1 MTELFTNIPSDTKS
15 LATTIWDLAY
25 AQKNPVAAANFLH
38 NATEYYRNILSDE
51 EIEFL
56 QFYFKM
62 KVEMMQND

>member
-1 MTELFTNIPSDTKS
+1 MTELFTNIPGDTKN

-56 QFYFKM
+56 QFYFNLQM
-62 KVEMMQND
+62 EMMNDE

>member
-1 MTELFTNIPSDTKS
+1 MTELFTNITDDKKS
-15 LATTIWDLAY
+15 LATTIWYLAY

-56 QFYFKM
+56 QFYFNLQM
-62 KVEMMQND
+62 EMMNDE